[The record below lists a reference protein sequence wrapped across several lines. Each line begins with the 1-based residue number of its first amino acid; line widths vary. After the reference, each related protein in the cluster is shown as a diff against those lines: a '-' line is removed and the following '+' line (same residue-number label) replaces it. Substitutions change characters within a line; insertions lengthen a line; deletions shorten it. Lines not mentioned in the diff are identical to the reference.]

1 MSTLSE
7 LRAEREQLG
16 GQLLKSLVQ
25 IIFLLLVP
33 VFFAV
38 LFGNYLNEKFQTG
51 SMLTFVFALAAT
63 VLAWVPIWRIY
74 KKVDQRMVELDT
86 LIRVEREKEENKND

>member
-7 LRAEREQLG
+7 LCAEREQLG
-16 GQLLKSLVQ
+16 GQLLKSLIQ
-25 IIFLLLVP
+25 IIFLLLAP

-38 LFGNYLNEKFQTG
+38 LFGNYLNERFQTG
-51 SMLTFVFALAAT
+51 SLLTFILALSAT
-63 VLAWVPIWRIY
+63 VLAWIPIWKIY

-86 LIRVEREKEENKND
+86 LIRTEREKEEK